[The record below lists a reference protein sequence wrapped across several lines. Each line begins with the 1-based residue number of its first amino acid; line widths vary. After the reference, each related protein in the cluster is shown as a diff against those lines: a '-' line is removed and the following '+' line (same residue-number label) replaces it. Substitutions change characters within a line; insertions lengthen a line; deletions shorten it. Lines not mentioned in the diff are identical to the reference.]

1 LSFPLILW
9 SEKTWREEKM
19 HILGIDVG
27 GSGIKGAVVDVEQG
41 AMVTPRL
48 RLATPQPATPAAVTE
63 TLVDLVGEFSW
74 QGQVGCGFPAAMRNG
89 VAATAAN
96 IDPTWIGFDVARG
109 FSSATGCAC
118 SVINDADAAGLGEFR
133 FGAGQERADS
143 VLLLTLGTGIGSA
156 LFFQGR
162 LFPNLELG
170 SLPFKGGIAEE
181 YAAADVRKRKK
192 LSWKGWSQRLN
203 HVLVLFERL
212 LTPDLI
218 IIGGGVSRKHEKFFP
233 YLEARAELVP
243 ARLFNQA
250 GIIGAAYHAAKQSA
264 N

>member
-1 LSFPLILW
+1 
-9 SEKTWREEKM
+9 M
-19 HILGIDVG
+19 HILGVDVG

-41 AMVTPRL
+41 ELVTPRL
-48 RLATPQPATPAAVTE
+48 RLATPQPATPTAVTE
-63 TLVDLVGEFSW
+63 TLVEMVREFSW
-74 QGQVGCGFPAAMRNG
+74 QGPVGCGFPAAMQDG

-96 IDPTWIGFDVARG
+96 IDPVWIGLDVAQG
-109 FSSATGCAC
+109 FSTATGCAC
-118 SVINDADAAGLGEFR
+118 SVINDADAAGLAELR
-133 FGAGQERADS
+133 FGAGQDRSDA

-170 SLPFKGGIAEE
+170 SLPFKGGSAEE
-181 YAAADVRKRKK
+181 YAAAEVRKRKK
-192 LSWKGWSQRLN
+192 LNWKGWSQRLN
-203 HVLVLFERL
+203 RVINMFERL

-233 YLEARAELVP
+233 YLDTRAELVP

-250 GIIGAAYHAAKQSA
+250 GIIGAAYHAVKSSS

>member
-1 LSFPLILW
+1 
-9 SEKTWREEKM
+9 M
-19 HILGIDVG
+19 HILGVDVG

-41 AMVTPRL
+41 ALVTPRL
-48 RLATPQPATPAAVTE
+48 RMATPQPATPAAVTE
-63 TLVDLVGEFSW
+63 TLVEMVREFSW
-74 QGQVGCGFPAAMRNG
+74 QGLIGCGFPAAMQDG

-96 IDPTWIGFDVARG
+96 IDPGWIGFDVAQG
-109 FSSATGCAC
+109 FSTATGCAC
-118 SVINDADAAGLGEFR
+118 SVINDADAAGLAELR
-133 FGAGQERADS
+133 FGAGQDRSDS

-170 SLPFKGGIAEE
+170 SLPFKGGSAEE
-181 YAAADVRKRKK
+181 YAAAEVRKRKK
-192 LSWKGWSQRLN
+192 LNWKGWSQRLN
-203 HVLVLFERL
+203 HVLVMFERL

-233 YLEARAELVP
+233 HLKARAELVP

-250 GIIGAAYHAAKQSA
+250 GIVGAAYHAAKGGS

>member
-1 LSFPLILW
+1 
-9 SEKTWREEKM
+9 M
-19 HILGIDVG
+19 HILGVDVG

-41 AMVTPRL
+41 ALVTPRL

-63 TLVDLVGEFSW
+63 TLVEMVREFSW
-74 QGQVGCGFPAAMRNG
+74 QGLVGCGFPAAMQDG

-96 IDPTWIGFDVARG
+96 IDPGWIGFDVAQG
-109 FSSATGCAC
+109 FSSATGCGC
-118 SVINDADAAGLGEFR
+118 SVINDADAAGLAELR
-133 FGAGQERADS
+133 FGAGQDRSDS

-170 SLPFKGGIAEE
+170 SLPFKGGSAEE
-181 YAAADVRKRKK
+181 YAAAEVRKRKK
-192 LSWKGWSQRLN
+192 LNWKGWSQRLN
-203 HVLVLFERL
+203 RVINMFERL

-233 YLEARAELVP
+233 YLDTRAELVP

-250 GIIGAAYHAAKQSA
+250 GIIGAAYHAVKSSS